1 MAWLNLKKAYYD
13 GFRGIKEPER
23 PAPMDLPA
31 VERVR
36 KAAAASAFDQE
47 TRDVFQHYMK
57 RSLLQEQP
65 DLTSTVTA
73 DICDECGVQMLVI
86 ANDSMLACGRCA
98 KTRIITSANAW
109 SSSME
114 VDFSAMNNHQ
124 KSRVFEWLET
134 IQAKEYGDIP
144 DDILQTTMAALV
156 AAKATGLEAHTKA
169 IAEERARNGPY
180 LDAQSAIER
189 LRPVVPNIEALLLG
203 LDAITV
209 RNVIKNSGSVKKY
222 SERAAKV
229 AALLSGYWP
238 ERLTADQEEYVRKLF
253 MAASPAYDKYRR
265 TSQPIW
271 PGGYAYFLRCLMILL
286 GWDEFAAMFPIQMT
300 GRNQEREDM
309 RSAIWTTLQWA
320 NVPSAG
326 PLSAVRLPDGSVLD
340 GSLIAAADQ
349 RCKFTARG
357 YDEL

>member
-1 MAWLNLKKAYYD
+1 MAWLGLKAQYYEAV
-13 GFRGIKEPER
+13 RNVKEPQR

-31 VERVR
+31 VEKVR

-57 RSLLQEQP
+57 RTLLQELP
-65 DLTSTVTA
+65 DLSSTVTA

-109 SSSME
+109 SASMD

-144 DDILQTTMAALV
+144 EDTLQSTMQALI
-156 AAKATGLEAHTKA
+156 AAKATGLEPHIKA
-169 IAEERARNGPY
+169 ITEERALNGPY
-180 LDAQSAIER
+180 LDAPSAIER
-189 LRPVVPNIEALLLG
+189 LKPVVPNIEGLLRD
-203 LDAITV
+203 LDAIAV
-209 RNVIKNSGSVKKY
+209 RNVIKNSSSAKKY

-253 MAASPAYDKYRR
+253 MAASPAYDKWRR

-309 RSAIWTTLQWA
+309 RAAIWATLQWA
-320 NVPSAG
+320 NVPSTG
-326 PLSAVRLPDGSVLD
+326 PLSPVLLPDGSVMD
-340 GSLIAAADQ
+340 GSLVAAADQ